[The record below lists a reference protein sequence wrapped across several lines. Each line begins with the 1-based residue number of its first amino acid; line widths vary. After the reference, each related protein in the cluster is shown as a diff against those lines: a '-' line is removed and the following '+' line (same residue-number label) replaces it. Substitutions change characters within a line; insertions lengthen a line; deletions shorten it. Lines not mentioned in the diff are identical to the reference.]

1 MGERMSLGRRKTT
14 PEDEGA
20 MGDPTTP
27 SDADGVL
34 VASVWRTG
42 ADERTVVR
50 LTMTRTDDDGD
61 RVVTV
66 STSGEALAHIAEWL
80 AGLGV

>member
-1 MGERMSLGRRKTT
+1 
-14 PEDEGA
+14 
-20 MGDPTTP
+20 MGDPTAP

-42 ADERTVVR
+42 ADGRTVVR
-50 LTMTRTDDDGD
+50 LTMTRAGDDGD

-66 STSGEALAHIAEWL
+66 STSGEALAHIEEWL
-80 AGLGV
+80 AELGS